1 MSDAFGASVTG
12 NGIGWLYCAL
22 MFSLAVLRTLCEQT
36 YFYYAQ
42 ASGICIKGAL
52 STAVYRKTMRL
63 SSAGRSGSTTGE
75 VLNYMQ
81 LDAQRVGDLMLF
93 LNVLWS
99 GLLQTMGYMALL
111 YSYIGWSVFGGLF
124 IMLGLI
130 PAQKF
135 FVFRTRANANERV
148 N

>member
-1 MSDAFGASVTG
+1 VLGVDAVGARAES
-12 NGIGWLYCAL
+12 
-22 MFSLAVLRTLCEQT
+22 R
-36 YFYYAQ
+36 
-42 ASGICIKGAL
+42 
-52 STAVYRKTMRL
+52 R
-63 SSAGRSGSTTGE
+63 
-75 VLNYMQ
+75 Q

-135 FVFRTRANANERV
+135 FYGLMYRYRKKYQQWSGPLLRSQQRHLEGQFHR
-148 N
+148 